1 MWKHVLLSI
10 VCSVTF
16 LSCDNE
22 LHMLF
27 PEGPA
32 GKSAYEVWVEEVLNG
47 TIDWP
52 EDRTDVN
59 NFFLYLKG
67 EDGKNG
73 ADGQSA
79 YELWLA
85 EVEKGLENPHNPG
98 HEWPKDQ
105 TDMNDFWYYLSGADG
120 QNGVTPNIGEN
131 GNWWIGGE
139 DTGIPAKGK
148 DGADGQ
154 DGATPV
160 IGENGNWWIGGV
172 DTGVP
177 ATGADGEDGATPEI
191 GENGN
196 WWIDGEDTG
205 IPAKGQDGQD
215 GEDGDDG
222 VTPHIGENG
231 NWWIGNV
238 DTGVPAKGQDGKPG
252 DDGATPVI
260 GENGNWWIDGVDTG
274 VPAKGQDGK
283 PGDDGQMP
291 DITIGEN
298 GNWYINGEDTGVP
311 AQGKDGNNGDDGQP
325 GANGQSAYELW
336 VEEVK
341 AGRVYK
347 NGELW
352 PTTRTTVADFWEF
365 LRGND
370 GADGEPGQDGQDGAT
385 IVLGAP
391 NVIIQYYGDP
401 DLKEYVDW
409 EDGSVTYKI
418 YDASGKVAEAG
429 TQVKGIPD
437 SKSVYTVDDEGF
449 ITVPKGDL
457 PKDKAYENIAVEVKI
472 DGEADFKSSAT
483 NTIVPAKMQV
493 RLVINEEK
501 TPTVGLF
508 GTGEDQAKP
517 CVNLWFKVQRKK
529 LNTSGSGSWEGIPA
543 ALGNTQKT
551 VKIYEYKDGVSN
563 PTTVATHT
571 QIEVADDGTGHNYG
585 NCRVQI
591 KRKFIYTDLKYLDKT
606 KVADSDDYWGE
617 YSAGAFRYARI
628 GIEGC
633 YGEAIILQSYIK
645 LLPAQFT
652 PTISEMTRSELYG
665 DGSTGGVDDLV
676 NLTGT
681 LDVSKVK
688 KELFLASEYKKASKV
703 GGLDVYEP
711 VVGKIDE
718 AGEIFKINFSSS
730 TTSTNIIQSKVTID
744 GAFTARAVNYQST
757 VDLTNN
763 SLANFYNLSL
773 GNISGAS
780 GTLYLRVNGTYVTA
794 PAGSEN
800 GIEIKV
806 SSN

>member
-120 QNGVTPNIGEN
+120 QNGVTPNIGDN

-148 DGADGQ
+148 DGADGE

-222 VTPHIGENG
+222 VTPHIGDNG
-231 NWWIGNV
+231 NWWIGN
-238 DTGVPAKGQDGKPG
+238 
-252 DDGATPVI
+252 
-260 GENGNWWIDGVDTG
+260 VDTG

-529 LNTSGSGSWEGIPA
+529 LNTSGSGSWEGIPT

-633 YGEAIILQSYIK
+633 YGEAIMLQSYIK

-703 GGLDVYEP
+703 GELDVYEP

>member
-120 QNGVTPNIGEN
+120 QNGVTPNIGDN

-205 IPAKGQDGQD
+205 IPAKGQDGKP
-215 GEDGDDG
+215 GDDG
-222 VTPHIGENG
+222 VTPH
-231 NWWIGNV
+231 
-238 DTGVPAKGQDGKPG
+238 
-252 DDGATPVI
+252 I

-529 LNTSGSGSWEGIPA
+529 LNTSGSGSWEGIPT

-633 YGEAIILQSYIK
+633 YGEAIMLQSYIK

>member
-120 QNGVTPNIGEN
+120 QNGVTPNIGDN

-139 DTGIPAKGK
+139 DTGI
-148 DGADGQ
+148 
-154 DGATPV
+154 
-160 IGENGNWWIGGV
+160 
-172 DTGVP
+172 
-177 ATGADGEDGATPEI
+177 
-191 GENGN
+191 
-196 WWIDGEDTG
+196 
-205 IPAKGQDGQD
+205 
-215 GEDGDDG
+215 
-222 VTPHIGENG
+222 
-231 NWWIGNV
+231 
-238 DTGVPAKGQDGKPG
+238 PAKGQDGKPG

-633 YGEAIILQSYIK
+633 YGEAIMLQSYIK

>member
-1 MWKHVLLSI
+1 M
-10 VCSVTF
+10 
-16 LSCDNE
+16 
-22 LHMLF
+22 
-27 PEGPA
+27 GR
-32 GKSAYEVWVEEVLNG
+32 GSAQR

-120 QNGVTPNIGEN
+120 QNGVTPNIGDN

-139 DTGIPAKGK
+139 DTGI
-148 DGADGQ
+148 
-154 DGATPV
+154 
-160 IGENGNWWIGGV
+160 
-172 DTGVP
+172 
-177 ATGADGEDGATPEI
+177 
-191 GENGN
+191 
-196 WWIDGEDTG
+196 
-205 IPAKGQDGQD
+205 
-215 GEDGDDG
+215 
-222 VTPHIGENG
+222 
-231 NWWIGNV
+231 
-238 DTGVPAKGQDGKPG
+238 
-252 DDGATPVI
+252 
-260 GENGNWWIDGVDTG
+260 
-274 VPAKGQDGK
+274 PAKGQDGK

-457 PKDKAYENIAVEVKI
+457 PKDKAYENMAVEVKI

-633 YGEAIILQSYIK
+633 YGEAIMLQSYIK

-744 GAFTARAVNYQST
+744 GAFTARTVNYQST

>member
-47 TIDWP
+47 TIYWP

-120 QNGVTPNIGEN
+120 QNGVTPNIGDN
-131 GNWWIGGE
+131 GNWWIG
-139 DTGIPAKGK
+139 
-148 DGADGQ
+148 
-154 DGATPV
+154 
-160 IGENGNWWIGGV
+160 
-172 DTGVP
+172 
-177 ATGADGEDGATPEI
+177 
-191 GENGN
+191 
-196 WWIDGEDTG
+196 GEDTG

-283 PGDDGQMP
+283 PGDDGATP
-291 DITIGEN
+291 VIGEN

-633 YGEAIILQSYIK
+633 YGEAIMLQSYIK

-744 GAFTARAVNYQST
+744 GPFTARAVNYQST

>member
-22 LHMLF
+22 LHILF
-27 PEGPA
+27 PEGPV

-105 TDMNDFWYYLSGADG
+105 TDMSDFWYYLSGADG
-120 QNGVTPNIGEN
+120 QNGVTPNIGDN

-222 VTPHIGENG
+222 VTPH
-231 NWWIGNV
+231 
-238 DTGVPAKGQDGKPG
+238 
-252 DDGATPVI
+252 I

-633 YGEAIILQSYIK
+633 YGEAIMLQSYIK

>member
-131 GNWWIGGE
+131 GNWWIGG
-139 DTGIPAKGK
+139 
-148 DGADGQ
+148 
-154 DGATPV
+154 
-160 IGENGNWWIGGV
+160 V

-205 IPAKGQDGQD
+205 IPAKGQDGQ
-215 GEDGDDG
+215 
-222 VTPHIGENG
+222 
-231 NWWIGNV
+231 
-238 DTGVPAKGQDGKPG
+238 
-252 DDGATPVI
+252 
-260 GENGNWWIDGVDTG
+260 
-274 VPAKGQDGK
+274 
-283 PGDDGQMP
+283 
-291 DITIGEN
+291 
-298 GNWYINGEDTGVP
+298 
-311 AQGKDGNNGDDGQP
+311 DGQP

-633 YGEAIILQSYIK
+633 YGEAIMLQSYIK

>member
-27 PEGPA
+27 PEEPA

-67 EDGKNG
+67 E
-73 ADGQSA
+73 
-79 YELWLA
+79 
-85 EVEKGLENPHNPG
+85 
-98 HEWPKDQ
+98 
-105 TDMNDFWYYLSGADG
+105 
-120 QNGVTPNIGEN
+120 
-131 GNWWIGGE
+131 
-139 DTGIPAKGK
+139 
-148 DGADGQ
+148 
-154 DGATPV
+154 
-160 IGENGNWWIGGV
+160 
-172 DTGVP
+172 
-177 ATGADGEDGATPEI
+177 
-191 GENGN
+191 
-196 WWIDGEDTG
+196 
-205 IPAKGQDGQD
+205 
-215 GEDGDDG
+215 
-222 VTPHIGENG
+222 
-231 NWWIGNV
+231 
-238 DTGVPAKGQDGKPG
+238 
-252 DDGATPVI
+252 
-260 GENGNWWIDGVDTG
+260 
-274 VPAKGQDGK
+274 DGK

-449 ITVPKGDL
+449 ITVPKGDP

-517 CVNLWFKVQRKK
+517 CVNLWFKVQLKK

-551 VKIYEYKDGVSN
+551 VKIYEYKDGASN

-633 YGEAIILQSYIK
+633 YGEAIMLQSYIK

-730 TTSTNIIQSKVTID
+730 TTSTNIIQSKVAID

>member
-120 QNGVTPNIGEN
+120 QNGVTPNIGDN

-172 DTGVP
+172 DTGAP

-215 GEDGDDG
+215 G
-222 VTPHIGENG
+222 
-231 NWWIGNV
+231 
-238 DTGVPAKGQDGKPG
+238 KPG
-252 DDGATPVI
+252 DY
-260 GENGNWWIDGVDTG
+260 
-274 VPAKGQDGK
+274 
-283 PGDDGQMP
+283 GQMP

-633 YGEAIILQSYIK
+633 YGEAIMLQSYIK

>member
-1 MWKHVLLSI
+1 MKSKFLLKQKRVNMWKHVLLSI

-120 QNGVTPNIGEN
+120 QNGVTPNIGDN

-160 IGENGNWWIGGV
+160 IGDNGNWWIGGV

-205 IPAKGQDGQD
+205 IPAKGQD
-215 GEDGDDG
+215 
-222 VTPHIGENG
+222 
-231 NWWIGNV
+231 
-238 DTGVPAKGQDGKPG
+238 
-252 DDGATPVI
+252 
-260 GENGNWWIDGVDTG
+260 
-274 VPAKGQDGK
+274 GQDGK

-325 GANGQSAYELW
+325 GANGQSAYALW

-365 LRGND
+365 LRGNDGAD

-418 YDASGKVAEAG
+418 YDASGKVAKAG

-472 DGEADFKSSAT
+472 DGEADFKSSAN
-483 NTIVPAKMQV
+483 NTIVPARMQV

-529 LNTSGSGSWEGIPA
+529 LNTSGAGSWEGIPA
-543 ALGNTQKT
+543 ELGNTQKT

-571 QIEVADDGTGHNYG
+571 QIEVADDGTGHNYN

-591 KRKFIYTDLKYLDKT
+591 KRKFIYTALKYLDKA
-606 KVADSDDYWGE
+606 KVEKSDDYWGA
-617 YSAGAFRYARI
+617 YSTGSFRYARI

-633 YGEAIILQSYIK
+633 YGEDIMLQSYIK

-652 PTISEMTRSELYG
+652 PTISEMTRGELYG
-665 DGSTGGVDDLV
+665 DGSTGGTDDLV

-688 KELFLASEYKKASKV
+688 EELFLANSYKKSASQI

-711 VVGKIDE
+711 VKGDINKD
-718 AGEIFKINFSSS
+718 EIFKINFSSS
-730 TTSTNIIQSKVTID
+730 TTSTNIIQSKVKID

-773 GNISGAS
+773 GNINGAS

-794 PAGSEN
+794 PAGSEG

>member
-1 MWKHVLLSI
+1 
-10 VCSVTF
+10 
-16 LSCDNE
+16 
-22 LHMLF
+22 MLF

-120 QNGVTPNIGEN
+120 QNGVTPNIGDN
-131 GNWWIGGE
+131 GNWWIG
-139 DTGIPAKGK
+139 
-148 DGADGQ
+148 
-154 DGATPV
+154 
-160 IGENGNWWIGGV
+160 
-172 DTGVP
+172 
-177 ATGADGEDGATPEI
+177 
-191 GENGN
+191 
-196 WWIDGEDTG
+196 GEDTG

-283 PGDDGQMP
+283 QGDDGATP
-291 DITIGEN
+291 VIGEN

-365 LRGND
+365 LRGNDGAD

-606 KVADSDDYWGE
+606 KVADSNDYWGE

-633 YGEAIILQSYIK
+633 YGEAIMLQSYIK
-645 LLPAQFT
+645 LLPTQFT

-794 PAGSEN
+794 PAGSEG

>member
-1 MWKHVLLSI
+1 MKSKFLLKQKRVNMWKHVLLSI

-131 GNWWIGGE
+131 GNWWIGG
-139 DTGIPAKGK
+139 
-148 DGADGQ
+148 
-154 DGATPV
+154 
-160 IGENGNWWIGGV
+160 V

-205 IPAKGQDGQD
+205 IPAKGQDGQ
-215 GEDGDDG
+215 
-222 VTPHIGENG
+222 
-231 NWWIGNV
+231 
-238 DTGVPAKGQDGKPG
+238 
-252 DDGATPVI
+252 
-260 GENGNWWIDGVDTG
+260 
-274 VPAKGQDGK
+274 
-283 PGDDGQMP
+283 
-291 DITIGEN
+291 
-298 GNWYINGEDTGVP
+298 
-311 AQGKDGNNGDDGQP
+311 DGQP

-633 YGEAIILQSYIK
+633 YGEAIMLQSYIK

>member
-120 QNGVTPNIGEN
+120 QNGVTPNIGDN

-177 ATGADGEDGATPEI
+177 ATGADGEDGATPE
-191 GENGN
+191 
-196 WWIDGEDTG
+196 
-205 IPAKGQDGQD
+205 
-215 GEDGDDG
+215 
-222 VTPHIGENG
+222 
-231 NWWIGNV
+231 
-238 DTGVPAKGQDGKPG
+238 
-252 DDGATPVI
+252 
-260 GENGNWWIDGVDTG
+260 
-274 VPAKGQDGK
+274 
-283 PGDDGQMP
+283 
-291 DITIGEN
+291 IGEN

-457 PKDKAYENIAVEVKI
+457 PKDKAYENMAVEVKI

-628 GIEGC
+628 GIEEC
-633 YGEAIILQSYIK
+633 YGEAIMLQSYIK

>member
-1 MWKHVLLSI
+1 M
-10 VCSVTF
+10 
-16 LSCDNE
+16 
-22 LHMLF
+22 
-27 PEGPA
+27 
-32 GKSAYEVWVEEVLNG
+32 
-47 TIDWP
+47 
-52 EDRTDVN
+52 
-59 NFFLYLKG
+59 
-67 EDGKNG
+67 
-73 ADGQSA
+73 
-79 YELWLA
+79 WLA

-120 QNGVTPNIGEN
+120 QNGVTPNIGDN
-131 GNWWIGGE
+131 GNWWIGDE

-205 IPAKGQDGQD
+205 IPAKGQD
-215 GEDGDDG
+215 
-222 VTPHIGENG
+222 
-231 NWWIGNV
+231 
-238 DTGVPAKGQDGKPG
+238 GQDGKPG

-633 YGEAIILQSYIK
+633 YGEAIMLQSYIK

-665 DGSTGGVDDLV
+665 DGGIGGVDDLV

-703 GGLDVYEP
+703 VGLDVYEP

>member
-120 QNGVTPNIGEN
+120 QNGVTPNIGDN

-139 DTGIPAKGK
+139 DTGI
-148 DGADGQ
+148 
-154 DGATPV
+154 
-160 IGENGNWWIGGV
+160 
-172 DTGVP
+172 
-177 ATGADGEDGATPEI
+177 
-191 GENGN
+191 
-196 WWIDGEDTG
+196 
-205 IPAKGQDGQD
+205 
-215 GEDGDDG
+215 
-222 VTPHIGENG
+222 
-231 NWWIGNV
+231 
-238 DTGVPAKGQDGKPG
+238 PAKGQDGKPG

-274 VPAKGQDGK
+274 VPAKGQ
-283 PGDDGQMP
+283 
-291 DITIGEN
+291 
-298 GNWYINGEDTGVP
+298 
-311 AQGKDGNNGDDGQP
+311 DGQP

-409 EDGSVTYKI
+409 ADGSVTYKI
-418 YDASGKVAEAG
+418 YDASGKVANAG
-429 TQVKGIPD
+429 TVVRGIPD
-437 SKSVYTVDDEGF
+437 SNSEYTVDDEGF

-472 DGEADFKSSAT
+472 DGEADFKSSAN

-501 TPTVGLF
+501 EPTVGLF

-633 YGEAIILQSYIK
+633 YGEAIMLQSYIK

>member
-52 EDRTDVN
+52 EDRTDVS

-120 QNGVTPNIGEN
+120 QNGVTPNIGDN
-131 GNWWIGGE
+131 GNWWIG
-139 DTGIPAKGK
+139 
-148 DGADGQ
+148 
-154 DGATPV
+154 
-160 IGENGNWWIGGV
+160 
-172 DTGVP
+172 
-177 ATGADGEDGATPEI
+177 
-191 GENGN
+191 
-196 WWIDGEDTG
+196 GEDTG

-231 NWWIGNV
+231 NWWIGN
-238 DTGVPAKGQDGKPG
+238 
-252 DDGATPVI
+252 
-260 GENGNWWIDGVDTG
+260 VDTG

-508 GTGEDQAKP
+508 GTVEDQAKP

-571 QIEVADDGTGHNYG
+571 QIEVADDGTGHNYD

-633 YGEAIILQSYIK
+633 YGEAIMLQSYIK